1 MRTAGIIAEYNP
13 FHNGHAWQIA
23 ELKKRGFEA
32 MVCVCSPGEVSPYWL
47 LVLLSSG
54 GEVVR
59 TLYQSDTLQPDRIN
73 QLIAQLAGMRRFN
86 CTARTVANL
95 MSGEVTA

>member
-1 MRTAGIIAEYNP
+1 M
-13 FHNGHAWQIA
+13 
-23 ELKKRGFEA
+23 
-32 MVCVCSPGEVSPYWL
+32 
-47 LVLLSSG
+47 LLSSG

-86 CTARTVANL
+86 CTARTVVKL
-95 MSGEVTA
+95 MNVEVTA

>member
-1 MRTAGIIAEYNP
+1 
-13 FHNGHAWQIA
+13 
-23 ELKKRGFEA
+23 
-32 MVCVCSPGEVSPYWL
+32 SPYWL

-59 TLYQSDTLQPDRIN
+59 TLYQSDTLQPDRIS

-86 CTARTVANL
+86 CTASTVANL